1 MEILP
6 EDIQKILL
14 STLIG
19 GLIGAE
25 REYWSKS
32 AGFRTIILI
41 TLGSTIFTILS
52 FKIGGDHDPV
62 RIAANIITGI
72 GFLGAGVI
80 FREED
85 RVSGLTT
92 ATVIWVSASIGMAI
106 GFGHYLFSFL
116 GFVIVAVVLTGFR
129 YLQLYIDKV
138 SQIRKYKIVCY
149 FKQKTLVHYE
159 ELFKKYNLSAKRGK
173 QSRVGNE
180 IIGCWEVH
188 GTVANHELVTEKLLN
203 DEEVKEFDF

>member
-6 EDIQKILL
+6 EDIVKILL

-25 REYWSKS
+25 REYRSKS

-41 TLGSTIFTILS
+41 TLGSTVYTILS
-52 FKIGGDHDPV
+52 FKIGGINDPG

-92 ATVIWVSASIGMAI
+92 ATIIWVSASLGMAI
-106 GFGHYLFSFL
+106 GFGHYLLSFL
-116 GFVIVAVVLTGFR
+116 GFVVVAIVLTGFR
-129 YLQLYIDKV
+129 YLQLYIDKI

-149 FKQKTLVHYE
+149 FKQKTLLHYE
-159 ELFKKYNLSAKRGK
+159 ELFNKYNLSAKRGK
-173 QSRVGNE
+173 QSRIGNE

-188 GTVANHELVTEKLLN
+188 GSVANHELLTENLLN
-203 DEEVKEFDF
+203 DEDVKEFDF